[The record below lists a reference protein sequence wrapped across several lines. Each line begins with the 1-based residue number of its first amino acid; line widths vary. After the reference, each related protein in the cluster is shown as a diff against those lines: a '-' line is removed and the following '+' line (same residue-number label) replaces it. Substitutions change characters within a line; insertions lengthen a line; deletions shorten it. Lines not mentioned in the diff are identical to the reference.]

1 MVAGDNRSIPT
12 GSGDTVIQ
20 DICGQATGE
29 SGGVGGPTAYFGC
42 LCKRDGLQGRAETP
56 GAVVGAGGSGKSAEG
71 QGRSNFSS
79 GKGAVATGI
88 RQAWQE
94 QGRVGG
100 GDHGE

>member
-42 LCKRDGLQGRAETP
+42 LCKRDGLQERVETP
-56 GAVVGAGGSGKSAEG
+56 GAVVEAGGSGE
-71 QGRSNFSS
+71 
-79 GKGAVATGI
+79 
-88 RQAWQE
+88 
-94 QGRVGG
+94 
-100 GDHGE
+100 